1 MTIEFIQFNGYDF
14 FDLPTEYTNFV
25 GKFIDDQGNIEYNII
40 TRLNAD
46 LFQIGAVFHFDFD
59 WGRLV
64 EYRGID

>member
-1 MTIEFIQFNGYDF
+1 MKLEFIQFNGCDF

-46 LFQIGAVFHFDFD
+46 LFQVGAVFHFDFD
-59 WGRLV
+59 WGTLV